1 MSQLADLRSKVQL
14 PIYMDNHATTR
25 CDPRVLQV
33 MLPYFSEHYGNAA
46 SRTHVFGRTAEEAV
60 DKARAQL
67 AKAIGASAD
76 REIVFTSGATESDNL
91 AIKGVAHMYRDKGDH
106 LITVATE
113 HKAVLD
119 AHHAL
124 EREGFRVTFLA
135 VGADGLISLD
145 DLRAAITDQT
155 ILVSV
160 MCVNNEVGTV
170 QPLEGVRDIISDR
183 GPLLHVDASQAPGKV
198 ALKPVAQLADLLTL
212 SGHKAYGP
220 KGAAALVVRTRRQV
234 RLHPLLTGGGQE
246 DGLWPGTVNVPAV
259 VGLAQA
265 LDLCENELSD
275 DVERIGSLSAALL
288 DAAVNAF
295 PGATR
300 NGSADSIV
308 PHCLSVTFEGV
319 AGETLVAHL
328 AREGIAA
335 ALGSACSSEAASPSH
350 VLAAMG
356 LQPARSRRTLRFGL
370 GRFTTPVEIDFTA
383 AVLQKF
389 AAKLRR

>member
-1 MSQLADLRSKVQL
+1 
-14 PIYMDNHATTR
+14 MDVYLDNLATTPL
-25 CDPRVLQV
+25 DPRVLAA
-33 MLPYFSEHYGNAA
+33 MLPWLSGRPGNPHARIHA
-46 SRTHVFGRTAEEAV
+46 FGRAAGEAV
-60 DKARAQL
+60 DEARDRLAALTGARA
-67 AKAIGASAD
+67 G
-76 REIVFTSGATESDNL
+76 EIVFAPSATAANNL
-91 AIKGVAHMYRDKGDH
+91 AILGAAEARMRKGDH
-106 LITVATE
+106 VLVSAIE
-113 HKAVLD
+113 HPSVLGPADVLLRRGFNVEFVPVDNGGVLD
-119 AHHAL
+119 
-124 EREGFRVTFLA
+124 
-135 VGADGLISLD
+135 LD
-145 DLRAAITDQT
+145 ALRARLKPTT